1 MYKYIYTQI
10 RVSRKMSIRNS
21 TLRYL
26 CLVMD
31 IFKAM
36 SDGIVSKTLNSL
48 DKFFN
53 VYSTTILLKQKKNDN
68 SNPVGSIMLK

>member
-1 MYKYIYTQI
+1 M

-21 TLRYL
+21 ILRYL

-53 VYSTTILLKQKKNDN
+53 IYSTTILLKQKKMTIAILWGQ
-68 SNPVGSIMLK
+68 SC

>member
-1 MYKYIYTQI
+1 M

-53 VYSTTILLKQKKNDN
+53 IYSTTILLKQKK
-68 SNPVGSIMLK
+68 

>member
-1 MYKYIYTQI
+1 M

-53 VYSTTILLKQKKNDN
+53 IYSTTILLKQKKNDN

>member
-1 MYKYIYTQI
+1 M

-48 DKFFN
+48 YKFFN
-53 VYSTTILLKQKKNDN
+53 IYSTTILLKQKNNDN
-68 SNPVGSIMLK
+68 SNLVGSIMLK

>member
-1 MYKYIYTQI
+1 M